1 MKLHVF
7 ILLQIGFHL
16 AAAADHDTI
25 WCDFGVRQLI
35 LSDFCISQK
44 NKNKNDLMM
53 REIAATNADSLF
65 IASRIQMSEVAKQ

>member
-25 WCDFGVRQLI
+25 RCDFGVRQLI
-35 LSDFCISQK
+35 LSDFCNSQK
-44 NKNKNDLMM
+44 KNKNDLMM